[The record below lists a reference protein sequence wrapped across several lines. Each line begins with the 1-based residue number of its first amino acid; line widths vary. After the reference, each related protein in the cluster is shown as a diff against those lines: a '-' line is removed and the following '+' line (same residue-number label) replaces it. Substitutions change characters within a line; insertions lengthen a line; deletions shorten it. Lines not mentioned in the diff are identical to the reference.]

1 MHATAATRQ
10 STKARA
16 ALGPIASN
24 TSSFAEAPGC
34 ATPRGAE
41 RGASFGLATAESSP
55 DGAVDRRSATEAPCA
70 RHGHGAAPRRRH
82 EPYPGFQ
89 LTHADAIAP
98 ALPAGYQWCG
108 PGVHLHPAYSMP
120 PRSRAAEAAAALAP
134 VAATPAVTVVAACAA
149 PTPVPSEA
157 PAAAAPAAAA
167 ALAAAARAV
176 RVVTSVPAP
185 AAAPSGGHACAP
197 PSGLRSQHNTSV
209 SSDVSEPSTRPKYEG
224 RRAVQ
229 TRLVATVQFRF
240 RTAPFTVPPELE
252 HVCEPD
258 AAVVVQGDRGE
269 DAGTVL
275 CVERDP
281 CAAVPHCAVTR
292 LASPADLHRVR
303 VASEFAVLV
312 LERVCVLAKVEATRN
327 PQFQQLVVVDVDVQM
342 DLNKVYVHYT
352 SPWRVQF
359 GNFTRALWQALPF
372 KPRIWMNQINFAD
385 TSRMSIKGRASRN
398 NPAPPKNPS
407 PPKGR
412 APRHERPSAG
422 GPGPQ
427 RRQHDGEHPK

>member
-1 MHATAATRQ
+1 
-10 STKARA
+10 
-16 ALGPIASN
+16 
-24 TSSFAEAPGC
+24 
-34 ATPRGAE
+34 
-41 RGASFGLATAESSP
+41 
-55 DGAVDRRSATEAPCA
+55 V
-70 RHGHGAAPRRRH
+70 
-82 EPYPGFQ
+82 
-89 LTHADAIAP
+89 
-98 ALPAGYQWCG
+98 
-108 PGVHLHPAYSMP
+108 
-120 PRSRAAEAAAALAP
+120 
-134 VAATPAVTVVAACAA
+134 
-149 PTPVPSEA
+149 
-157 PAAAAPAAAA
+157 
-167 ALAAAARAV
+167 
-176 RVVTSVPAP
+176 
-185 AAAPSGGHACAP
+185 
-197 PSGLRSQHNTSV
+197 
-209 SSDVSEPSTRPKYEG
+209 
-224 RRAVQ
+224 
-229 TRLVATVQFRF
+229 TVQFRF

-312 LERVCVLAKVEATRN
+312 LERVRELAKVEATRN

-342 DLNKVYVHYT
+342 DLKKVCVHYT

-372 KPRIWMNQINFAD
+372 KPRIWMNQIKYDD
-385 TSRMSIKGRASRN
+385 TTRI
-398 NPAPPKNPS
+398 PS
-407 PPKGR
+407 NRR